1 MIHWRFRAPLVAAAL
16 AGGLVIAGCST
27 GSSSGVSGLT
37 APGNLEKTNLTVAA
51 VPALD
56 SAALYIAQQ
65 RGYFADEGLHVTI
78 LPAISSKTVIA
89 QQAAGKLDVTVG
101 NYVSYILAQVNK
113 QANLQIIA
121 PGSVMQPNNQEILV
135 PANSPI
141 QTVTQLQ
148 GKTVGVNVAGNIGT
162 LLVESVLADSAINN
176 VTQAVRFKAIPFPKM
191 SAELKNHGVDAAWLP
206 EPFATQAEEQA
217 GAVPLADADQGA
229 SQNIPIAG
237 YVVTKAWAKKYP
249 HTLAAFRAAI
259 LKAQAV
265 AAGQSR
271 SRAVRHGEVRWHLGA
286 GRGHRLRPAVPDPEQ
301 RGADPAAGRPDA
313 DIRHAE
319 PEVRR
324 VVDVPGVRL
333 TAPLR
338 APGG

>member
-1 MIHWRFRAPLVAAAL
+1 MIHRRFRAPLIAAAL

-27 GSSSGVSGLT
+27 GSSGGESGLT

-78 LPAISSKTVIA
+78 LPAVSSKNVIA

-101 NYVSYILAQVNK
+101 NYVSYILANANK
-113 QANLQIIA
+113 QANLEIIA
-121 PGSVMQPNNQEILV
+121 PGSVMQPGTQEILV

-141 QTVTQLQ
+141 QTITQLQ
-148 GKTVGVNVAGNIGT
+148 GKTVAVNATGNIGT

-176 VTQAVRFKAIPFPKM
+176 VTQAVRFKAVQFPDM
-191 SAELKNHGVDAAWLP
+191 WAALKNHAVDAAWLP
-206 EPFATQAEEQA
+206 EPFVTQAEERA
-217 GAVPLADADQGA
+217 GAMPLADADQGA

-237 YVVTKAWAKKYP
+237 YVVTKAWAQKNP

-265 AAGQSR
+265 AAANPGAVQSGME
-271 SRAVRHGEVRWHLGA
+271 HFA
-286 GRGHRLRPAVPDPEQ
+286 GTQAQYVGIAANPQYPTQNSEALIGRL
-301 RGADPAAGRPDA
+301 AALMLQFGMLNQKF
-313 DIRHAE
+313 
-319 PEVRR
+319 
-324 VVDVPGVRL
+324 DVSSMFPKSG
-333 TAPLR
+333 
-338 APGG
+338 

>member
-16 AGGLVIAGCST
+16 AGGLVIAGCS
-27 GSSSGVSGLT
+27 SGGGSGLT

-113 QANLQIIA
+113 QADLQIIA
-121 PGSVMQPNNQEILV
+121 PGSVMQPNTQEILV

-141 QTVTQLQ
+141 QTVSQLQ
-148 GKTVGVNVAGNIGT
+148 GKTVGVNVTGNIGT

-176 VTQAVRFKAIPFPKM
+176 VTQAVHFKAVPFPKM
-191 SAELKNHGVDAAWLP
+191 SAELRNHQLDAAWLP
-206 EPFATQAEEQA
+206 EPFVTQAEEQA
-217 GAVPLADADQGA
+217 GAMPLADADQGA
-229 SQNIPIAG
+229 SQNIPVTG

-265 AAGQSR
+265 AAAHPGAVQS
-271 SRAVRHGEVRWHLGA
+271 GMEKFA
-286 GRGHRLRPAVPDPEQ
+286 GTSAQDAAIAAAPQYPTQNSQALIQRL
-301 RGADPAAGRPDA
+301 AALMLNFGMLNQKF
-313 DIRHAE
+313 
-319 PEVRR
+319 
-324 VVDVPGVRL
+324 DVSTMFPKSG
-333 TAPLR
+333 
-338 APGG
+338 